1 MGNCNP
7 GEGFD
12 YCLIFN
18 MIIFLLNLAVFLI
31 SNLIVRCYSNHQD
44 GLNFSCLQYIQC
56 SLSKTVTIGSFA
68 VLGFIG
74 LIVLVNEKPS
84 VELYGNVIIYFT
96 FSFPVAGLLLHVVK
110 EKEFT
115 LPYVKSQILR
125 IQTLIGC
132 MPTQV
137 VPEPPIQL
145 VANPNTL
152 RINVQSINPQ
162 DDGGIF
168 VG

>member
-1 MGNCNP
+1 
-7 GEGFD
+7 
-12 YCLIFN
+12 

-31 SNLIVRCYSNHQD
+31 SNLIVRCHSNHQD
-44 GLNFSCLQYIQC
+44 GLNFSCQQYIQC

-74 LIVLVNEKPS
+74 LIVLVNKKPS

-96 FSFPVAGLLLHVVK
+96 FSFPVAGLLLHVMK
-110 EKEFT
+110 EREFT

-137 VPEPPIQL
+137 VPELPIQL

-168 VG
+168 VGKTSSNIHW

>member
-1 MGNCNP
+1 
-7 GEGFD
+7 
-12 YCLIFN
+12 
-18 MIIFLLNLAVFLI
+18 
-31 SNLIVRCYSNHQD
+31 
-44 GLNFSCLQYIQC
+44 
-56 SLSKTVTIGSFA
+56 
-68 VLGFIG
+68 
-74 LIVLVNEKPS
+74 
-84 VELYGNVIIYFT
+84 
-96 FSFPVAGLLLHVVK
+96 
-110 EKEFT
+110 
-115 LPYVKSQILR
+115 
-125 IQTLIGC
+125 